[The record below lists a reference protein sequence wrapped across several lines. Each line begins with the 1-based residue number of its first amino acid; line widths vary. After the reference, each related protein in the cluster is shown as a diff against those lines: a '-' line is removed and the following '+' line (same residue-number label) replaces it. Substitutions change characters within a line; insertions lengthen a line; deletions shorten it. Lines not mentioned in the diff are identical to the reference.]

1 MHFVSASC
9 SRLEHGRVMRP
20 SPVVPVRVKATL
32 VAAIALLWA
41 GSSIAQDDA
50 ATATLRAT
58 TLSGEDLTLPDPA
71 RAAVL
76 VVGFGRDA
84 GQQVRPWRLRID
96 ETESGPT
103 VASVMVIDGV
113 PRLLRG
119 TLARVMRGEVAE
131 ERQHT
136 IYLVTEDGDAW
147 RALTQFDETDG
158 ADKAYVLR
166 FDGDGQ
172 VCFRHVGPVSDDAAL
187 GLLAA
192 DCGTGSAAKV
202 DNN

>member
-1 MHFVSASC
+1 MVRR
-9 SRLEHGRVMRP
+9 SR
-20 SPVVPVRVKATL
+20 VVFVRVKATL

-41 GSSIAQDDA
+41 GSSVAQDGA

-58 TLSGEDLTLPDPA
+58 TLSGADVTLPDPE

-96 ETESGPT
+96 ETESGPS

-131 ERQHT
+131 ERQRT

-147 RALTQFDETDG
+147 RALAQFDETDG

-166 FDGDGQ
+166 FDGEGQ
-172 VCFRHVGPVSDDAAL
+172 VCFRHVGPVSDSAAS

-192 DCGTGSAAKV
+192 DCGTGSAAEV

>member
-1 MHFVSASC
+1 
-9 SRLEHGRVMRP
+9 MRP
-20 SPVVPVRVKATL
+20 RRVALVRATAQL
-32 VAAIALLWA
+32 AAVIALLWA

-96 ETESGPT
+96 ETESGPS

-147 RALTQFDETDG
+147 RALAQFDETDG

-166 FDGDGQ
+166 FDGEGQ
-172 VCFRHVGPVSDDAAL
+172 VCFRHVGPVSDSAAS

-192 DCGTGSAAKV
+192 DCTGSAAQV